1 MADQSE
7 RRGSDDTSSDELR
20 QLAFVAENYVDRDAF
35 TRAAKALDA
44 RDAEI
49 ARYKEASKSALCVL
63 CALRDTA
70 DMHPNMLKDVE
81 MSIDAL
87 RTALQG
93 GDDEG

>member
-1 MADQSE
+1 VNKRDHKGTADAGKVLGA
-7 RRGSDDTSSDELR
+7 RN
-20 QLAFVAENYVDRDAF
+20 AE
-35 TRAAKALDA
+35 T
-44 RDAEI
+44 

-93 GDDEG
+93 GDDGG